1 MSYSA
6 RDVALILSGED
17 WLGSGTLIAP
27 GRILTA
33 YHVVFDELGQE
44 KPNLHVRLHGETK
57 VAPATL
63 VWAGSLALDVAVL
76 ECKLERSPAVHPLVG
91 LSAESIT
98 TDTPWEAQ
106 GYPAVRDTQPSTRLE
121 QVRGK
126 AASFVDGNDRLN
138 LDVGAAPEK
147 FNGLSGGAVL
157 IRERIVGV
165 LRAVPQN
172 WGGKR
177 LEATP
182 VGVLLDNPDFRKAL
196 GISKE
201 DEILDERIQRMI
213 NDVGSMLA
221 DAPDLV
227 VALGKRLKLSPAPG
241 QGPHDVARTL
251 VRQRKAVEIAGV
263 FNQVDVDLAKTKPTG
278 QDRVIAC
285 KILWRILPLATD
297 WQSLVTSALR
307 DFPDRT
313 SATTNFVELPLRTET
328 IAEIVMAGVDD
339 RACQY
344 ALPGPGKMPLGA
356 AVVRIPA
363 AARAALID
371 VDGSRLAECVVQ
383 DLAAKFMVDHYKN
396 YSDLRDAVEGLL
408 QYHAQ
413 FAPEDELLPYYLLFV
428 QEDGTDDHL
437 YALARSKLSQ
447 ELRSLRLVRLT
458 GTNVLHETIL
468 AKHIDAI
475 LRRN

>member
-1 MSYSA
+1 MPYSA
-6 RDVALILSGED
+6 HDVALILSGED
-17 WLGSGTLIAP
+17 WLGTGTLVAP
-27 GRILTA
+27 GRIMTA
-33 YHVVFDELGQE
+33 YHVVFDEHGQE
-44 KPNLHVRLHGETK
+44 KPNLHVRLHGQTK
-57 VAPATL
+57 PAPAT
-63 VWAGSLALDVAVL
+63 VFWAGSLALDVAVV
-76 ECKLERSPAVHPLVG
+76 ECTLERTPAMHPLVG
-91 LSAESIT
+91 LSAEAIT
-98 TDTPWEAQ
+98 TDTPWEAL
-106 GYPAVRDTQPSTRLE
+106 GYPAVRESQPSTRLE

-126 AASFVDGNDRLN
+126 AASYIRGGERIN
-138 LDVGAAPEK
+138 LDVDAAPEK
-147 FNGLSGGAVL
+147 FNGLSGGAVV

-165 LRAVPQN
+165 LRAVPMN

-182 VGVLLDNPDFRKAL
+182 VGVFADVPDFRKAL
-196 GISKE
+196 GIGKE
-201 DEILDERIQRMI
+201 DEILDERIQRLI
-213 NDVGSMLA
+213 VDVTAMLA

-227 VALGKRLKLSPAPG
+227 VALGKRLKLSLAPG
-241 QGPHDVARTL
+241 QGAHDVARTL

-263 FNQVDVDLAKTKPTG
+263 FNQVDADLAKTRPAG
-278 QDRVIAC
+278 QDRIIAC

-297 WQSLVTSALR
+297 WQSLVTAALR
-307 DFPDRT
+307 DFPDRST
-313 SATTNFVELPLRTET
+313 ATTNFVELPLRTET
-328 IAEIVMAGVDD
+328 IAEIVMAGIDD
-339 RACQY
+339 RSCQY

-383 DLAAKFMVDHYKN
+383 DLATKFMVDHYKN
-396 YSDLRDAVEGLL
+396 YSDLREAVEGLL

-437 YALARSKLSQ
+437 YALARSKLSA
-447 ELRSLRLVRLT
+447 ELPSLRLVRLT

-475 LRRN
+475 LRRS